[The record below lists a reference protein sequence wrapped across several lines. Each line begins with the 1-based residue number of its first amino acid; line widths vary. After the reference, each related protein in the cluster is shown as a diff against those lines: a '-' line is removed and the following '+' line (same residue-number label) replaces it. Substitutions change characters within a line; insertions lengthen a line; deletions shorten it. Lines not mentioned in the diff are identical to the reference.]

1 MDYQQFFDLFM
12 PKSNVVTKCHLELEN
27 DILITPEIK
36 TLVRKF
42 FAKLLSA
49 ESAALYF

>member
-1 MDYQQFFDLFM
+1 M

-36 TLVRKF
+36 SLVRKF

>member
-1 MDYQQFFDLFM
+1 M
-12 PKSNVVTKCHLELEN
+12 PKSNVVTKCHLELES
-27 DILITPEIK
+27 DVLITPEIK
-36 TLVRKF
+36 SLVRKF